1 MEIKDVSPLLDNLV
15 VSREVETVV
24 EPVLPVVPLT
34 KEDYDHEG
42 AKFVDAEGDT
52 ITVLGYYGA
61 WDVHVQS
68 DQTLKDKHIA
78 SFLLRKPG
86 FTFRDKRI
94 KGASQLDKDVAACYH
109 RLINRKGEICEE
121 WKDRDVF
128 AKWYREQEAEY
139 SGHVCVL
146 LSADPNAVMGPDN
159 TILAHKALGKWVRAS
174 LSAYYDSMCPR
185 HITFNGIPFGMCI
198 DDLEKSPAYMI
209 YTRFEMGFLNLRVN
223 YITSIKEAFKKTLE
237 FRKEVLKELETGR
250 HLSLKNEKSLEIY
263 KKFRKSMLD
272 GTFYPKDWE
281 RVKNLMEI
289 EKKYEAKCSE
299 RGLK

>member
-15 VSREVETVV
+15 VSLEFDPGVD
-24 EPVLPVVPLT
+24 PVLPVVPLNR
-34 KEDYDHEG
+34 EDYDHEG
-42 AKFVDAEGDT
+42 AKFVDAEGDI

-61 WDVHVQS
+61 WDVHVRS
-68 DQTLKDKHIA
+68 EQTMKDKHIA

-94 KGASQLDKDVAACYH
+94 KGASQLDKDVATCYH

-139 SGHVCVL
+139 PDHVCVL
-146 LSADPNAVMGPDN
+146 LSSDPNAVIGPDN
-159 TILAHKALGKWVRAS
+159 TILANKALGKWVRAS
-174 LSAYYDSMCPR
+174 LSAYCDSMCPR
-185 HITFNGIPFGMCI
+185 HITFNGIPFGMYI
-198 DDLEKSPAYMI
+198 EDLEKRPAYMI
-209 YTRFEMGFLNLRVN
+209 YTRFELGFLNLRVN
-223 YITSIKEAFKKTLE
+223 YITSIKEAFRRTLE
-237 FRKEVLKELETGR
+237 FRKEVLKFLESGGF
-250 HLSLKNEKSLEIY
+250 LSLKNKNSLEIY

-281 RVKNLMEI
+281 RVKNLMGI
-289 EKKYEAKCSE
+289 EKKYEEKCSE
-299 RGLK
+299 HRLK

>member
-15 VSREVETVV
+15 VSREVEPPV
-24 EPVLPVVPLT
+24 EPVLPVVPL
-34 KEDYDHEG
+34 KREDYDHEG
-42 AKFVDAEGDT
+42 AKFVDAEGDI

-68 DQTLKDKHIA
+68 DEAMKDKHIA

-94 KGASQLDKDVAACYH
+94 KGAGKLDKDIATCYN
-109 RLINRKGEICEE
+109 RLRNRRCKLCDAWE
-121 WKDRDVF
+121 DREVF
-128 AKWYREQEAEY
+128 AKWYKEQHADG
-139 SGHVCVL
+139 SGQVCAL

-159 TILAHKALGKWVRAS
+159 TILAHKALSIWVRAS
-174 LSAYYDSMCPR
+174 LSSYYDSKCPR
-185 HITFNGIPFGMCI
+185 HISFNGVPFGMYL
-198 DDLEKSPAYMI
+198 DDFVKRPAYMVH
-209 YTRFEMGFLNLRVN
+209 TRFNIGFLELRVN
-223 YITSIKEAFKKTLE
+223 YITNIKEAFKKTLE
-237 FRKEVLKELETGR
+237 FRKEVLRLLESGNF
-250 HLSLKNEKSLEIY
+250 LSLKNEKSLEIY